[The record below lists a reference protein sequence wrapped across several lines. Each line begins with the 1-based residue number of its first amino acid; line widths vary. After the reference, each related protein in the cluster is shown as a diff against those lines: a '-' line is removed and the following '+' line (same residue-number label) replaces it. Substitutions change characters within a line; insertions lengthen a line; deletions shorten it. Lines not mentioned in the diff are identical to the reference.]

1 MIDYMTIPE
10 MQAKMR
16 SLEAQIDRL
25 TLDLEMERRAR
36 EKAESDRARYWGA
49 LWEIR
54 QYEGRV
60 CEQYSF
66 DECQHVGCDSSYR
79 AWSIADAALSKQA
92 STP

>member
-36 EKAESDRARYWGA
+36 ERAEADRVKYWGV
-49 LWEIR
+49 LWRMRNEVNEIVS
-54 QYEGRV
+54 RV
-60 CEQYSF
+60 
-66 DECQHVGCDSSYR
+66 
-79 AWSIADAALSKQA
+79 L
-92 STP
+92 P

>member
-36 EKAESDRARYWGA
+36 EKALAELDDARKA
-49 LWEIR
+49 LGEWQGEATHLYAELYRTKELLAIR
-54 QYEGRV
+54 ERQLGI
-60 CEQYSF
+60 
-66 DECQHVGCDSSYR
+66 G
-79 AWSIADAALSKQA
+79 QA
-92 STP
+92 TTP